1 MTVMFEEMFSVE
13 PSAKAVATSK
23 AAEDVVY
30 GKVAMTKACS
40 HYNVLEQAV
49 IQFIIDKTEY
59 ETTIDIERSR
69 SDIDPDNYGN
79 K

>member
-1 MTVMFEEMFSVE
+1 MFEEMFSVE
-13 PSAKAVATSK
+13 PSAKAIATSK

-30 GKVAMTKACS
+30 GKAGMVRVCA
-40 HYNVLEQAV
+40 HYNVLEQSV

-59 ETTIDIERSR
+59 ETTIDIERAR
-69 SDIDPDNYGN
+69 SDIDLDNYGN